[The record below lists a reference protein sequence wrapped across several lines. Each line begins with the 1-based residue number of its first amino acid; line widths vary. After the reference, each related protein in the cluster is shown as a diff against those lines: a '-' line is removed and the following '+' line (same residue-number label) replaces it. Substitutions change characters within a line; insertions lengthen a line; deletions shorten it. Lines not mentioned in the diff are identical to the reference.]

1 MQISDSSE
9 IVSELQSSP
18 PDAEVFSEFQLLV
31 EKFDPILV
39 HIRNSQSAVAK
50 EPVRKAIE
58 SLDRELGNAKALIA
72 NCASESRW
80 VVPIKRVE
88 EMTRDLGRSLGLVLF
103 AGIDLPMEIKE
114 TVAAFHRE
122 LMNRRFGT
130 TSLSSSPTRSQSN
143 FSAANLSPKSS
154 QESSGVVNE
163 LESVIAEQGAA
174 TLSSEDVALQLKYGN
189 DEEFRVALLGL
200 QNLIGNEM
208 VDREW
213 IDDEGILVI
222 LFNRLGSSKADD
234 RLAGIQTL
242 RNLALTYAEI
252 KDRMGDAGNLSLL
265 VQSLARNMDEGREAV
280 ELLLQLSEVSS
291 VRRRIGKVQGCIVM
305 LVAMT
310 LNRDD
315 PTTAASADAAA
326 KLLDSLSSNVQSAL
340 HMAEAGYF
348 YPLVHHLKEGSD
360 MSKILMATALSRM
373 ELTDQSRSSIGEDGA
388 IEHLVSMFK
397 AGKLEAKLS
406 ALSALHN
413 LSRVEDNVKRL
424 ISSGIVVPL
433 LQLLFSVTSVLMT
446 LREPASAILARIS
459 ESESI
464 LVHQDVTAQQ
474 MLSLLNLSSPVIQCH
489 LLKALNSIASH
500 ASASKVRKKMK
511 ENGAIH
517 LLLPFLTETNTNI
530 RGAALNFLYTLSKD
544 SAEELMEQ
552 IGEYHHLC
560 NIINLISSSLVSE
573 TEKAAAIG
581 ILSNIPVNDKKATE
595 MFKKA
600 NLLPVLISVM
610 NSSSSSTS
618 PQTRDWLAESIA
630 GVLIRFTIP
639 SDKKLQLLAAEL
651 GLIPLLVKLLSVGFP
666 SVARQRAATSLAQ
679 LSQNSLA
686 LSKSRRPKWKCMP
699 PSADTICKVHGGC
712 CSVKSTFCLVKAGA
726 VRPLIQMLTVEEG
739 GERGA
744 GEEGCAA
751 AALTALATLL
761 EDEIWEKGS
770 SFLAVETSAVQAIVR
785 ALGSKDVK
793 AQERALWMLERI
805 FRNEEF
811 RGEYGGRAQVL
822 LIDLAQTGD
831 PRLKSSIAK
840 VLAQLELLQFQS
852 SYF

>member
-1 MQISDSSE
+1 MLTICDS
-9 IVSELQSSP
+9 LQ
-18 PDAEVFSEFQLLV
+18 
-31 EKFDPILV
+31 
-39 HIRNSQSAVAK
+39 
-50 EPVRKAIE
+50 
-58 SLDRELGNAKALIA
+58 
-72 NCASESRW
+72 
-80 VVPIKRVE
+80 
-88 EMTRDLGRSLGLVLF
+88 
-103 AGIDLPMEIKE
+103 
-114 TVAAFHRE
+114 
-122 LMNRRFGT
+122 
-130 TSLSSSPTRSQSN
+130 
-143 FSAANLSPKSS
+143 
-154 QESSGVVNE
+154 
-163 LESVIAEQGAA
+163 
-174 TLSSEDVALQLKYGN
+174 
-189 DEEFRVALLGL
+189 
-200 QNLIGNEM
+200 
-208 VDREW
+208 
-213 IDDEGILVI
+213 
-222 LFNRLGSSKADD
+222 
-234 RLAGIQTL
+234 
-242 RNLALTYAEI
+242 
-252 KDRMGDAGNLSLL
+252 DRMGDAGNLSLL

-280 ELLLQLSEVSS
+280 ELLLQLSEVSL

-315 PTTAASADAAA
+315 PTTTASADAAA

-360 MSKILMATALSRM
+360 MSKILMATALCRM

-388 IEHLVSMFK
+388 IEHLVNMFK

-413 LSRVEDNVKRL
+413 LSRFEDNIKRL

-446 LREPASAILARIS
+446 LREPASAILARIA

-464 LVHQDVTAQQ
+464 LIHQDVAAQQ

-500 ASASKVRKKMK
+500 SSASKVRKKMK

-517 LLLPFLTETNTNI
+517 LLLPFLTETNSNI
-530 RGAALNFLYTLSKD
+530 RAAALNFLYTLSKD

-600 NLLPVLISVM
+600 NLLPILISVM
-610 NSSSSSTS
+610 NSSSSSSTS

-651 GLIPLLVKLLSVGFP
+651 GLIPLLVKLLSPGFP

-679 LSQNSLA
+679 LSQNSLT

-739 GERGA
+739 GERDA

-761 EDEIWEKGS
+761 EDEIWEKGI
-770 SFLAVETSAVQAIVR
+770 SFLAAETSAVQAIVR

-793 AQERALWMLERI
+793 AQERALWVLERI

-811 RGEYGGRAQVL
+811 RGEYGGPAQVL